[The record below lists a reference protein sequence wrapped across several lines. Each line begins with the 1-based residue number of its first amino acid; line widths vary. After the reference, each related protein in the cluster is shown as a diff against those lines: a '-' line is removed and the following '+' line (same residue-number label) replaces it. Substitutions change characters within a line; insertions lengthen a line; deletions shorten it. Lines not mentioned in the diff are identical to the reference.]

1 MWEYIYIY
9 ISIYIIGI
17 IYIYYYVLEEWNW
30 KPINQIVDSH
40 SEIQRPENF
49 IELFLCHEFFL
60 ILPCLNSG

>member
-1 MWEYIYIY
+1 MGIYIY

-40 SEIQRPENF
+40 YLRGQR
-49 IELFLCHEFFL
+49 
-60 ILPCLNSG
+60 IL